1 MKLSIEALCHVGMV
15 RENNE
20 DAVSVGGLILR
31 DNSTALTVT
40 TPEDGWF
47 YLLVSDGMGGHE
59 RGEEASECTLS
70 RIRDAFEQG
79 IMVPETFEDSI
90 RKVVADTSAALNRR
104 AFETGQTHPMGCT
117 LTGVIWLGGHIYLI
131 NAGDS
136 RTYRFREGI
145 LRQLTTDETERGITG
160 DPSASKYLL
169 NCIGGGCEG
178 RLTIISLDGKIL
190 EGDIILVCSD
200 GLTDMVP
207 EETIETALDG
217 GSGASDLLRM
227 ACAAGGVDNI
237 SIILGRAL
245 EIPLS
250 RQND

>member
-1 MKLSIEALCHVGMV
+1 MKLDIQALCHVGMV
-15 RENNE
+15 RDNNE
-20 DAVSVGGLILR
+20 DAISLGGLILR
-31 DNSTALTVT
+31 DDATALTVT

-59 RGEEASECTLS
+59 KGEEASEYTLTQ
-70 RIRDAFEQG
+70 IRKAFADELIG
-79 IMVPETFEDSI
+79 PESFEDDI
-90 RKVVADTSAALNRR
+90 RKVVAEASATLNAR
-104 AFETGQTHPMGCT
+104 AAEQGQIHPMGCT
-117 LTGVIWLGGHIYLI
+117 LTGVVWHYGHLYLI

-178 RLTIISLDGKIL
+178 RLNIDLIDGKII
-190 EGDIILVCSD
+190 EGDAILICSD

-207 EETIETALDG
+207 EETIEAALEG
-217 GSGASDLLRM
+217 GSNAGDLLKL
-227 ACAAGGVDNI
+227 ACEGGGADNI
-237 SIILGRAL
+237 SIILASAL
-245 EIPLS
+245 
-250 RQND
+250 